1 MVRDRGEAA
10 SAKQLEQGHA
20 QLKSTI
26 SDLLIWLNAS
36 NVGL

>member
-1 MVRDRGEAA
+1 MVQGRGEVA
-10 SAKQLEQGHA
+10 SAKQLEHGHS

-36 NVGL
+36 NMGL